1 MLTIKRLTLE
11 NFQSHK
17 FTVIDF
23 DDGLNAIVGPTDSGK
38 TAILRAIKWVLYN
51 EPQGDSFIRQGE
63 RETSVQI
70 LFSSGLTVKRYR
82 SKSKNGYAITYEDGT
97 STTFEG
103 FGSQVPQEVEEATK
117 MPKIT
122 LRQGETRSLNMA
134 EQLEGPFLLTDN
146 PSLKAAAIGKLV
158 QADVIDY
165 ALGQVNLDLR
175 NKKKEAR
182 DREEDLEK
190 LNKDLKSYT
199 YLEDLGKII
208 KDLEE
213 ILESLNKNKE
223 KLERLKDLRENYT
236 KVQGLINNLEK
247 VKNSLKDLHKA
258 DGLYFEVFSKINLL
272 QALDHVSKAY
282 YSTKDRLKTTET
294 IKGKLSQVD
303 QAIDLVDCLNKKVG
317 QLKNLDYL
325 WKSFETNKKRSLGVE
340 ETYKKLDQVDLAIS
354 LYSQIDKAQNQYRNF
369 START
374 NLLILKER
382 IQKGHAYISNFKE
395 IDKSEDLY
403 LLVKKK
409 LEEIKILGERQ
420 SQYKLLAS
428 KILIEKTNI
437 KNSEIRIQGIE
448 GSYRELISQMKVC
461 PTCKRPFDLTNTEE
475 IIKHLSE

>member
-1 MLTIKRLTLE
+1 MLTIKRITLE

-63 RETSVQI
+63 SQASVQI
-70 LFSSGLTVKRYR
+70 LFSTGVTVKRYR
-82 SKSKNGYAITYEDGT
+82 SKSKNGYEITYADGT

-182 DREEDLEK
+182 DREEDLET
-190 LNKDLKSYT
+190 LNKDLESYF

-208 KDLEE
+208 KDLEKIQE
-213 ILESLNKNKE
+213 NLNKNKE
-223 KLERLKDLRENYT
+223 KLERLENLRENYT
-236 KVQGLINNLEK
+236 KIQGLIDNLEK
-247 VKNSLKDLHKA
+247 IKISLKDLSKV
-258 DGLYFEVFSKINLL
+258 DGLYFEAFSKISLL
-272 QALDHVSKAY
+272 QTLDRVSKAY
-282 YSTKDRLKTTET
+282 YSTKDRLETTET
-294 IKGKLSQVD
+294 IKGKLGQIN
-303 QAIDLVDCLNKKVG
+303 QAIDLVASLNKKIAH
-317 QLKNLDYL
+317 LKDLDYL
-325 WKSFETNKKRSLGVE
+325 WKSYETNKKRSSGVE
-340 ETYKKLDQVDLAIS
+340 EAYKKLGQVDQAIS
-354 LYSQIDKAQNQYRNF
+354 LYNQIDKAQKQYKDF

-374 NLLILKER
+374 NLLILKDR
-382 IQKGHAYISNFKE
+382 IQKGHGYISNFE
-395 IDKSEDLY
+395 EVAKSEDLY

-409 LEEIKILGERQ
+409 LEEIKILEERQ
-420 SQYKLLAS
+420 GQYKFLAS
-428 KILIEKTNI
+428 KLLIEKTNI
-437 KNSEIRIQGIE
+437 KNSEIKIQEIE
-448 GSYRELISQMKVC
+448 GSYRDLISQMKVC
-461 PTCKRPFDLTNTEE
+461 PTCKRPFDLNNTEE

>member
-63 RETSVQI
+63 SQASVQI
-70 LFSSGLTVKRYR
+70 LFSSGVTVKRYR
-82 SKSKNGYAITYEDGT
+82 SKSKNGYEIIYADGT
-97 STTFEG
+97 SSTFEG

-182 DREEDLEK
+182 DREEDLET
-190 LNKDLKSYT
+190 LNKDLESYS
-199 YLEDLGKII
+199 YLKDLGKII
-208 KDLEE
+208 KDLEKIQE
-213 ILESLNKNKE
+213 NLNKNKE
-223 KLERLKDLRENYT
+223 KLERLENLRENYI
-236 KVQGLINNLEK
+236 KIQGLIDNLEK
-247 VKNSLKDLHKA
+247 IKVSLKDLSKV
-258 DGLYFEVFSKINLL
+258 DGLYFEAFSKISLL
-272 QALDHVSKAY
+272 QTLDRVSKTY
-282 YSTKDRLKTTET
+282 YSTKDRLKTIET
-294 IKGKLSQVD
+294 IKGKLGQVN
-303 QAIDLVDCLNKKVG
+303 QAIDLVDSLNKKIAH
-317 QLKNLDYL
+317 LKDLDYL
-325 WKSFETNKKRSLGVE
+325 WKSYETNKNRSSGVE
-340 ETYKKLDQVDLAIS
+340 EAYKKLGQVDQAIS
-354 LYSQIDKAQNQYRNF
+354 LYNQIDKAQKQYKDF

-374 NLLILKER
+374 NLLILKDR
-382 IQKGHAYISNFKE
+382 IKKGHNYISNFQE
-395 IDKSEDLY
+395 VDKSEDLY

-409 LEEIKILGERQ
+409 LEEIKILEERQ
-420 SQYKLLAS
+420 GQYKLLAS
-428 KILIEKTNI
+428 KLIIEKTNI
-437 KNSEIRIQGIE
+437 KNSEIKILEIE
-448 GSYRELISQMKVC
+448 GSYRDLISQMKVC
-461 PTCKRPFDLTNTEE
+461 PTCKRPFDLNNTEE